1 MVMQCL
7 CRLELMGLYKDPV
20 RLAVNYMAQVFDKFK
35 CHSVIHICIG
45 LRIVFALSMS
55 KQKE

>member
-1 MVMQCL
+1 MV
-7 CRLELMGLYKDPV
+7 LYKDPV

-35 CHSVIHICIG
+35 CLSVIHICIG